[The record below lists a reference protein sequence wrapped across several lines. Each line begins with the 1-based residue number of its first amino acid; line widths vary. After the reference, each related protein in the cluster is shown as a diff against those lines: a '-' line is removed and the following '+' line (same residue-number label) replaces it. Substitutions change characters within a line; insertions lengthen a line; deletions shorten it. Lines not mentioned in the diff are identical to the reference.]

1 VKRGAVKLLMGRKI
15 EPHKLF
21 ICSIELMWWFL
32 HLKFMIF
39 CLFVGLFIG
48 IYRIRNGGKNMV
60 LFPRKPKINQAEI

>member
-1 VKRGAVKLLMGRKI
+1 MGTSINFKVKRGAVKLLMGRKI

-39 CLFVGLFIG
+39 YLFAGLFPG
-48 IYRIRNGGKNMV
+48 IYRIRDEGK
-60 LFPRKPKINQAEI
+60 AEPE